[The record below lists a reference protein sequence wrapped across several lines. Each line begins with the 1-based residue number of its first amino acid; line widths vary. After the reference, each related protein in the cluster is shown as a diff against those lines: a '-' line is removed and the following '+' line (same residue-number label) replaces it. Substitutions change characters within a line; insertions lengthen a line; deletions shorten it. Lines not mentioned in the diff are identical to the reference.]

1 MSVEEDKT
9 LFDRLVE
16 KLKGFVGGTLIPT
29 VNETQR
35 QIPDSILM
43 GSIILYILTQNYS
56 YGIFSLFI
64 FEIITI
70 HLLIGKGMSMYSG
83 STSLSPDSK
92 CRTGYRSYS
101 SDVSKIL
108 SQNTFP
114 SMGMYSI
121 TAIATYI
128 GAAMTSLKTTLD
140 AMGTEWSSRYTVAA
154 ILIPLFVVTFAA
166 FQLMKGCDS
175 MTDILIASV
184 IGAIVGI
191 LFFTLHSA
199 LFGAE
204 AINLLGIPLL
214 VDKEDEGKPLYVCVK
229 QQNA

>member
-1 MSVEEDKT
+1 MSVENKT

-64 FEIITI
+64 FEIIVV

-83 STSLSPDSK
+83 STGLSPDSK
-92 CRTGYRSYS
+92 CRTGYMSYS
-101 SDVSKIL
+101 ADVSKLL

-114 SMGMYSI
+114 SIGMYSI
-121 TAIATYI
+121 SAIATYI
-128 GAAMTSLKTTLD
+128 FAAMSSLKTTLD
-140 AMGTEWSSRYTVAA
+140 AMGTEWSGRYTVSA
-154 ILIPLFVVTFAA
+154 ILIPIFLLTFAL
-166 FQLMKGCDS
+166 FQIMKGCDS
-175 MTDILIASV
+175 VTDILIAFV
-184 IGAIVGI
+184 FGAIIGI
-191 LFFTLHSA
+191 LFFTLHTA
-199 LFGAE
+199 LFGTE
-204 AINLLGIPLL
+204 SINLLGIPLL
-214 VDKEDEGKPLYVCVK
+214 VDKEEDGQPLYVCVK